1 MQFDEYLQQQ
11 LLAIDNLEE
20 RKIMRRIFESVLIPL
35 QEYCDE
41 KYISLAERI
50 INEQEDSVQF
60 TIYTGLTDRQKYDVT
75 TENMLPMKKEDL
87 VEKQVDL
94 SMVKKSLTEENHAK
108 MFRIYLGLS
117 RSAIADLLSSE
128 RLFQGVITTDLGE
141 FPAQFYLKQNQEY
154 LQMIRD
160 LYPVFVKNGVEWKTV
175 CAPYLY
181 KFFDVYVSKAD
192 DMAGEEIKEIRID
205 FEEYKEAVSYDLVPL
220 WNLEVVSSST
230 NGYARPC
237 VDQIHYEHMLFK
249 ERLGKEQYLVMNQ
262 EIEIL
267 NQRRVGGDMLITCN
281 TSDNITWNLLK
292 FHEVSD
298 AKWSYPVMGNGCIQE
313 SKKAIRTKA
322 AMEKLFFGLGY
333 ESYLNLK
340 EIHTQKEPLQNLPA
354 YHVDEE
360 FLLDYMLKFTEG
372 EVRNVLYF
380 EFEAVNPQDIYTE
393 DILSYL
399 ITRLQWTYPEYI
411 CIGKLK

>member
-20 RKIMRRIFESVLIPL
+20 RKIMRRIFESVLIPM

-41 KYISLAERI
+41 KYISLAERM
-50 INEQEDSVQF
+50 INEQEDAVQF
-60 TIYTGLTDRQKYDVT
+60 TIYTGLIHRQKYDVT

-87 VEKQVDL
+87 VEKQIDL
-94 SMVKKSLTEENHAK
+94 SMVRKGLIEENHAK
-108 MFRIYLGLS
+108 LFRVYLELTK
-117 RSAIADLLSSE
+117 SAIAGLLESE
-128 RLFQGVITTDLGE
+128 RFFQGVIITDLGE
-141 FPAQFYLKQNQEY
+141 FPAQFYLKYNQEY
-154 LQMIRD
+154 LQMVRE
-160 LYPVFVKNGVEWKTV
+160 LYPVFVGNGVEWKTV

-181 KFFDVYVSKAD
+181 KFFDVYVTKAD
-192 DMAGEEIKEIRID
+192 DMTGEEIKEIHIE
-205 FEEYKEAVSYDLVPL
+205 FEEYKDAVSYDLVPL
-220 WNLEVVSSST
+220 WNLEVISSST

-249 ERLGKEQYLVMNQ
+249 ERLGSEQYLVMNS

-281 TSDNITWNLLK
+281 TSDNITWKLLK
-292 FHEVSD
+292 FHEVLNT
-298 AKWSYPVMGNGCIQE
+298 KWDYPVMGNGCMQE
-313 SKKAIRTKA
+313 SKKTIRTKA
-322 AMEKLFFGLGY
+322 AMEKLISGMGY
-333 ESYLNLK
+333 ESYVKLK
-340 EIHTQKEPLQNLPA
+340 KIRTEKKELSNLPA

-360 FLLDYMLKFTEG
+360 FLSDYLFEVSMG
-372 EVRNVLYF
+372 EKRNVLYF

-399 ITRLQWTYPEYI
+399 ITRLQWAYPEYI
-411 CIGKLK
+411 CIGKLQ